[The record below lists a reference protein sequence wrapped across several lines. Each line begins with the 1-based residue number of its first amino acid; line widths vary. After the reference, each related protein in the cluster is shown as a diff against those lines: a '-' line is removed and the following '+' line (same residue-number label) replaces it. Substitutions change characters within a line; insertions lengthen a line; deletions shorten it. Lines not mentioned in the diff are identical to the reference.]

1 MNDVRSQSRD
11 SFCKFLFL
19 NLTFLTMKD
28 MRSLITDKQRIR
40 EIVAVFVTAA
50 GKFIFMDWLQWKLL
64 FILTAIIAWTVY
76 VMYKKKRIKG
86 ILQYWGF
93 RTDNFREV
101 LKMVLPFGII
111 AVVTFFIVGFYR
123 DTINLMWHIVP
134 ILILYPV
141 WGVVQQFLVIALV
154 AGNLKDLK
162 GYTLPDALILFT
174 TALLFGLLHY
184 PFYWLIAG
192 TFVLA
197 LFYGVVYLRARNIF
211 VMGIFHGWLGGLF
224 FYTVVGRDPFAEVF
238 AKLASAIPHPTFCIC
253 SMIFH
258 PSGVIPMI
266 SVTTP
271 SVL

>member
-1 MNDVRSQSRD
+1 MTDV
-11 SFCKFLFL
+11 
-19 NLTFLTMKD
+19 
-28 MRSLITDKQRIR
+28 RSLITDKQRKF
-40 EIVAVFVTAA
+40 EIAAVFATAA

-64 FILTAIIAWTVY
+64 FILTAVMAWTTY
-76 VMYKKKRIKG
+76 VTYRKKRIKG

-111 AVVTFFIVGFYR
+111 AVVAVFIVGFYR
-123 DTINLMWHIVP
+123 ETINMTWHIVP

-141 WGVVQQFLVIALV
+141 WGVIQQFLVIGLV

-162 GYTLPDALILFT
+162 GYRFADALILFT

-184 PFYWLIAG
+184 PFFWLIAG

-197 LFYGVVYLRARNIF
+197 LFYGFVYLRVRNVF

-238 AKLASAIPHPTFCIC
+238 GKL
-253 SMIFH
+253 
-258 PSGVIPMI
+258 
-266 SVTTP
+266 
-271 SVL
+271 L